1 MSDCSPDAKGASFD
15 DHWGDGWP
23 DPEHVE
29 KCLRD
34 PGMRATMFTK
44 GRDGGSFSVDG
55 LYDTEGL
62 PPRGGLVSAA
72 LYMYMNP
79 ESGVTLQYF
88 KWDGRVQKSETFHS
102 RGNLSLLNQFV
113 RSLHGTPLSLGL
125 FIPFEGGAVTVKQ
138 FLDSDGE
145 LPTVIDWVRGSDL
158 PPETF
163 PER

>member
-1 MSDCSPDAKGASFD
+1 MQKEASFD

-23 DPEHVE
+23 DPEYVE

-34 PGMRATMFTK
+34 PATRAAMFAK
-44 GRDGGSFSVDG
+44 GRDGGSFSIDG
-55 LYDTEGL
+55 LYGTEGL

-79 ESGVTLQYF
+79 GRGVTLQYF

-102 RGNLSLLNQFV
+102 RGDLRLLGRFV
-113 RSLHGTPLSLGL
+113 RSLHDTPLSLGL
-125 FIPFEGGAVTVKQ
+125 FIPFERGAVAVKQ
-138 FLDSDGE
+138 FLETEGA
-145 LPTVIDWVRGSDL
+145 LPTVIDWVRGTDL